1 VCELISGNK
10 ENNHNQEHSVRDEV
24 MQHFGLTI
32 PLNQAG
38 YFETQHLQELIRGIR
53 AAIDKNRL
61 VAISG
66 IVGCGKTDL
75 MHRLQRTLEEGKQ
88 VTVSRSMAV
97 EKQRVKIDM
106 LIAALFY
113 DLSKGKRVVI
123 PKGEQR
129 ERDLQELVK
138 KSKRPIVLFIDEAHD
153 LSNQTLTELK
163 RLQELVHAG
172 GGKLSV
178 VMAGHPKLGKDL
190 RRPAMEEIGYRT
202 DVFSLDGIA
211 GSQREYIYWLLTTCA
226 QQTDASTIL
235 TEEAIDLL
243 ASKLRTPL
251 QVQLHLT
258 LALEAAYQVGSKPV
272 SEAVVESVLS
282 RQIDDL
288 EPTLA
293 RNGYRVKD
301 LVTLCGFKASEVR
314 ALFNNTLEV
323 TRAAEIRDRMLAAGL
338 PI

>member
-1 VCELISGNK
+1 MRN
-10 ENNHNQEHSVRDEV
+10 EV

-38 YFETQHLQELIRGIR
+38 YFETQYLKELIRGIL

-66 IVGCGKTDL
+66 VVGCGKTDL
-75 MHRLQRTLEEGKQ
+75 MHRLQQMLEEGKQ
-88 VTVSRSMAV
+88 VTVSRSMSL
-97 EKQRVKIDM
+97 EKQRVKIDT

-113 DLSKGKRVVI
+113 DLSKGKRVLI

-153 LSNQTLTELK
+153 LSYQTLTELK

-172 GGKLSV
+172 SGKLSV
-178 VMAGHPKLGKDL
+178 VMAGHPKLSKDL
-190 RRPAMEEIGYRT
+190 RSPVMEEIGYRT
-202 DVFSLDGIA
+202 DVFSLDGIT
-211 GSQREYIYWLLTTCA
+211 GSQREYIHWLLSTCA
-226 QQTDASTIL
+226 PQADTATIL

-272 SEAVVESVLS
+272 NEAVVESVLS

-301 LVTLCGFKASEVR
+301 LVTLFGFKASEVR

-323 TRAAEIRDRMLAAGL
+323 TKAAEIRDRMLAVGL